1 MMKHVRIFVGAFVV
15 GLAIMGAWG
24 QISNEYGT
32 IGGWLAALFIVT
44 PTWFV
49 NHYCGLIHQ
58 DGAWVD
64 QGLALGAAGMFK
76 GLFLDGAGAFAE
88 AVPLLAVV
96 CVGGAL
102 GGIFA
107 DMADTNISKE
117 NGE

>member
-49 NHYCGLIHQ
+49 NHYCG
-58 DGAWVD
+58 
-64 QGLALGAAGMFK
+64 
-76 GLFLDGAGAFAE
+76 
-88 AVPLLAVV
+88 
-96 CVGGAL
+96 
-102 GGIFA
+102 
-107 DMADTNISKE
+107 
-117 NGE
+117 

>member
-1 MMKHVRIFVGAFVV
+1 
-15 GLAIMGAWG
+15 
-24 QISNEYGT
+24 
-32 IGGWLAALFIVT
+32 
-44 PTWFV
+44 
-49 NHYCGLIHQ
+49 
-58 DGAWVD
+58 
-64 QGLALGAAGMFK
+64 MFK

-107 DMADTNISKE
+107 DMADTNIAKE